1 MGLFLWNGDVRH
13 SGKLVKYG
21 LQFSKNDYVFI
32 KSWTFLKSL
41 ILVHFISS
49 LIDILFV
56 SIFLNIYYW
65 QHDVYILALLWPQQ
79 IPASNS
85 KIFKQ
90 RRDDEEALQRLNF
103 DQIELEFRNRVSNL
117 PVISVNLYIFLLTL
131 IQEIYWCFLNSF
143 VRQFSFKKFDTHLK
157 RFLKHCNWFICRWE
171 KITWTWRRSSWP
183 LIDTWMASSVWRI
196 LSLSCVSSQC
206 PCLISSSGRWW
217 RGVSQREREER
228 GGPV

>member
-1 MGLFLWNGDVRH
+1 M
-13 SGKLVKYG
+13 
-21 LQFSKNDYVFI
+21 
-32 KSWTFLKSL
+32 
-41 ILVHFISS
+41 
-49 LIDILFV
+49 
-56 SIFLNIYYW
+56 YYW

-143 VRQFSFKKFDTHLK
+143 VRHLSFKKFDTHLK
-157 RFLKHCNWFICRWE
+157 RFLKHCNSIICRWE
-171 KITWTWRRSSWP
+171 RITWTWRRSSWP
-183 LIDTWMASSVWRI
+183 LTDTWMASSVWRI
-196 LSLSCVSSQC
+196 SSLSCASSQC

-217 RGVSQREREER
+217 RGVTQRER
-228 GGPV
+228 GGGGAV

>member
-1 MGLFLWNGDVRH
+1 MN
-13 SGKLVKYG
+13 
-21 LQFSKNDYVFI
+21 VF
-32 KSWTFLKSL
+32 KVL

-56 SIFLNIYYW
+56 SIFLNMYYW

-117 PVISVNLYIFLLTL
+117 PVISVNLYIVLLTL

-143 VRQFSFKKFDTHLK
+143 VRQFSFKKLTLTSK
-157 RFLKHCNWFICRWE
+157 GFLNIVTDLFVDE
-171 KITWTWRRSSWP
+171 KELPEPEEDLPDLWP
-183 LIDTWMASSVWRI
+183 TPGWLHQSGGSQVYPVSVHSAHVWSA
-196 LSLSCVSSQC
+196 L
-206 PCLISSSGRWW
+206 
-217 RGVSQREREER
+217 
-228 GGPV
+228 